1 MYIYHSFITEPSIS
15 HFTMKP
21 RLPLKPLS
29 PINCIPLALIILFLL
44 FPGSFMYMSH
54 SILGKLL
61 AVFLIMY
68 YSAHHFIYGFALCI
82 FVIWYYQSTKPFHER
97 FSGLSDSTQS
107 YADFLPKPA
116 SSTTSSIKKEPSSTA
131 VTELPSSSHTSTISC
146 GVSHAYPSNLPKVHP
161 ESEEVFRKKHC
172 SVNKVMVYKNL
183 EIRKPDITHHL
194 SEIEFHGNDTTCN
207 PCDPTCH
214 FSIRTLKRDTEE
226 TLKPLKTRDF
236 PDFVPN
242 QVRALFS

>member
-1 MYIYHSFITEPSIS
+1 
-15 HFTMKP
+15 MKP

-97 FSGLSDSTQS
+97 FSGLSETTQS
-107 YADFLPKPA
+107 YADYLPKPA
-116 SSTTSSIKKEPSSTA
+116 SSTSSTSSTNPKPTPNP
-131 VTELPSSSHTSTISC
+131 VQELPSSKHTSVISC

-161 ESEEVFRKKHC
+161 ESEAVFRKKHC
-172 SVNKVMVYKNL
+172 SVNNVMIYKNQ
-183 EIRKPDITHHL
+183 EIRKSDMTHHL

-214 FSIRTLKRDTEE
+214 FSIRTTKKETEE

-242 QVRALFS
+242 QVRSLFT